1 MSRSRIEAV
10 VVLIPAYNEVE
21 SIRSC
26 IESVRRAT
34 SALPGTVDVEVLVVA
49 NGCDDGTER
58 EARLAGAGVIVVP
71 EANVGAA
78 RAAGAAWALQR
89 YAPRTDRLWIAT
101 TDADSVVPSDWLVA
115 QLASAAHGADVF
127 VGTVRLGPTE
137 MVRHGRWLR
146 KYTDDA
152 ARHQTH
158 GHVHGANLG
167 VRACAYVDAGGFR
180 PMTAHEDVDLVDR
193 LLRNNALV
201 AWVAD
206 APVLTSARHTSRAP
220 AGLGRDLAASE

>member
-1 MSRSRIEAV
+1 MSRAGIEAV
-10 VVLIPAYNEVE
+10 VVVVPAYNEAE
-21 SIRSC
+21 TIGPC
-26 IESVRRAT
+26 IEAVRRSV
-34 SALPGTVDVEVLVVA
+34 SALQGTIDVEVLVVA
-49 NGCDDGTER
+49 NGCDDGTEHR
-58 EARLAGAGVIVVP
+58 ARLAGARVIVTP

-89 YAPRTDRLWIAT
+89 HATRTDRLWIAT
-101 TDADSVVPSDWLVA
+101 TDADSVVPRDWLAA
-115 QLASAAHGADVF
+115 QLASAGGGADVF
-127 VGTVRLGPTE
+127 VGTVRLEPKETR
-137 MVRHGRWLR
+137 RHGRWLR
-146 KYTDDA
+146 KYADDA
-152 ARHQTH
+152 ARQGTH

-167 VRACAYVDAGGFR
+167 VRARTYVDAGGFR

-193 LLRNNALV
+193 LLRTDALV